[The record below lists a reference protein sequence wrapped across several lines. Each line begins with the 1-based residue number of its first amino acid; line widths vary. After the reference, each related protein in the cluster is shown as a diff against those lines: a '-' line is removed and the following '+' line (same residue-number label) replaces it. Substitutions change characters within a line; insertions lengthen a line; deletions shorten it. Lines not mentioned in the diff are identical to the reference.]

1 MKWNWQQSDWPEF
14 SWKAAR
20 MAKAEE
26 QFVLHSGRF
35 LGTVQHLAGN
45 DRDLLIVESM
55 SNEALTTSEIEGEI
69 LNRESV
75 QSSIRRQLG
84 LAADHRK
91 VLAAEQGIGEMM
103 VDLYRTFDARL
114 DADTLFNW
122 HRMVTNGR
130 TDLRDIGRYRTH
142 REPMQVVS
150 GRIHDP
156 NVHFEAP
163 PSDRVPEE
171 MERFITWFNQS
182 APGGSSSMGVLTRA
196 GLSHLYFESIHPFED
211 GNGRIGRAITEK
223 VIAQSL
229 GQPSLTA
236 IAATILVRRSDYYLA
251 LEAANKG
258 NEVTNWLAWFAGIAL
273 EAQALTLAQV
283 EFLIE
288 KAKLLDRFRDQ
299 LNERQKAVLL
309 RVLREGPSGFKGGLS
324 ASNYVAIAKTSAA
337 TAGRDLADMVAMGL
351 LHRTG
356 ERRYA
361 RYHLPFPLRPVPRI
375 TISEDGEIVRTPRPT
390 G

>member
-130 TDLRDIGRYRTH
+130 TDL
-142 REPMQVVS
+142 
-150 GRIHDP
+150 
-156 NVHFEAP
+156 
-163 PSDRVPEE
+163 
-171 MERFITWFNQS
+171 
-182 APGGSSSMGVLTRA
+182 L
-196 GLSHLYFESIHPFED
+196 
-211 GNGRIGRAITEK
+211 
-223 VIAQSL
+223 VI
-229 GQPSLTA
+229 
-236 IAATILVRRSDYYLA
+236 
-251 LEAANKG
+251 E
-258 NEVTNWLAWFAGIAL
+258 
-273 EAQALTLAQV
+273 
-283 EFLIE
+283 
-288 KAKLLDRFRDQ
+288 
-299 LNERQKAVLL
+299 
-309 RVLREGPSGFKGGLS
+309 
-324 ASNYVAIAKTSAA
+324 
-337 TAGRDLADMVAMGL
+337 
-351 LHRTG
+351 
-356 ERRYA
+356 
-361 RYHLPFPLRPVPRI
+361 
-375 TISEDGEIVRTPRPT
+375 
-390 G
+390 